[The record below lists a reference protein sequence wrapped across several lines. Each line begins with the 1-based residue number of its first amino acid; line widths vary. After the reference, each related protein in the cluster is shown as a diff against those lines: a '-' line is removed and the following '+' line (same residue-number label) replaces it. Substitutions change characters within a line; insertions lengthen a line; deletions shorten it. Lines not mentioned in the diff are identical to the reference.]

1 MSESLKLIL
10 ALPAGVLLGALFFGG
25 LWWTVQRSLVSA
37 QPAILILGSFLLR
50 TVVTLAGF
58 RVALL
63 GGWQALAAC
72 MIGFL
77 IARVVVTRII
87 RHPRVDK
94 AERIGRAAS

>member
-10 ALPAGVLLGALFFGG
+10 ALPAGMLLGALFFGG
-25 LWWTVQRSLVSA
+25 LWWTVQRSLLSA

-77 IARVVVTRII
+77 IARVVVTRIV
-87 RHPRVDK
+87 RQPRADK

>member
-1 MSESLKLIL
+1 MIESLTLLI
-10 ALPAGVLLGALFFGG
+10 ALPAGVLLGAFFFGG

-63 GGWQALAAC
+63 GGWQALATC
-72 MIGFL
+72 MLGFL
-77 IARVVVTRII
+77 IARVVVTRIVH
-87 RHPRVDK
+87 RPRADQ
-94 AERIGRAAS
+94 AERIDRAAS

>member
-1 MSESLKLIL
+1 MSESLKLVL

-58 RVALL
+58 RAALL

-77 IARVVVTRII
+77 IARIVVTRIV
-87 RHPRVDK
+87 RQPRADK
-94 AERIGRAAS
+94 AVRIGPAAS